1 MENIALVPSSVSN
14 SIYIGGRK
22 NCAGGSIVL
31 EDRIIDYLLPVED
44 TTTVTI
50 DTSLLTIP
58 PNNGMQFNLIVWS
71 NKDNV
76 INFPDGT
83 QMEIRR
89 GESSFIIRRAPGTN
103 WLISP
108 QILSGYRETWLQ
120 ARSEPIKS
128 TTALSSACDIQAER
142 SHDIDAYNIFCTC
155 APWNTTTTYCGG
167 YNYAASAS
175 LYVTYLSPVMV
186 KTMTLHYGTLTST
199 YLPSAITVYGSNDG
213 KNWTTLL
220 ATGSITYTSNTNNV
234 YNITGANNF
243 YRMFKLVCAF
253 ENLVGNNL
261 YFTPI
266 SFSGYDSQ
274 KINTGTYDFLVPSI
288 STASDGYDV
297 SINSS
302 DLSSIDGSVYNIVKY
317 NGDDLYA
324 SRSDTSVNWEITYT
338 LPAAE
343 KFVGI
348 YYVPTNWQSVFK
360 DFAIFGSNN
369 NSDWTRICRLQ
380 NVMAPNGGNQ
390 DQPFVYL
397 LTSQTAY
404 QYYKIVVYS
413 TWNNENYI
421 YVRRLNFIKTV
432 PYVYESFQTIIPQL
446 ASASQD
452 GYVVSVSNTV
462 DGNVYQMFDRAS
474 NTFCAGE
481 FSNGE
486 WIATIQL
493 PSATIV
499 RGVQMMARGGGDY
512 NQAPSIFSIQGSND
526 GSSWTS
532 IQSFLATWTTANELK
547 AFALTNTTAYS
558 YYRMVAT
565 ASMSGTYCALAELGL
580 TTEPSLRA
588 VDYVVDDYAVPV
600 MSSASQDDYVI
611 TSKSQHSGEYANW
624 KAFDRN
630 SGDSWACGG
639 DDVSDGDKNCDVW
652 IQAELASAK
661 VVNCLTLV
669 SQSGGENQCPRDFTL
684 DGSNDANSW
693 TTLLTVTNQDTFNSK
708 TWEFVNTTAYL
719 YYRLNIT
726 KNNVANGYISL
737 AQLNL
742 INRTVYDDYYD

>member
-1 MENIALVPSSVSN
+1 MENIVLVPTSVSN

-22 NCAGGSIVL
+22 NCTGGSIVL
-31 EDRIIDYLLPVED
+31 EDRIIDYFLPVED

-83 QMEIRR
+83 QMEVRR
-89 GESSFIIRRAPGTN
+89 GESTFIIRRAPGTN

-108 QILSGYRETWLQ
+108 QILSGYRETWLK
-120 ARSEPIKS
+120 ARGEPTQNATGIS
-128 TTALSSACDIQAER
+128 SLFDLRRSNYYALIPD
-142 SHDIDAYNIFCTC
+142 IFCTC
-155 APWNTTTTYCGG
+155 SPWNTSTTTFGN
-167 YNYAASAS
+167 YNYATSATI
-175 LYVTYLSPVMV
+175 YATFMSPVLV

-220 ATGSITYTSNTNNV
+220 TTGSITYTSNTNNA

-253 ENLVGNNL
+253 ENLEGNNL
-261 YFTPI
+261 NFIPI
-266 SFSGYDSQ
+266 SFLGYDSQ

-288 STASDGYDV
+288 STASDGYEV

-302 DLSSIDGSVYNIVKY
+302 DLSIDGSVYNLVKY
-317 NGDDLYA
+317 TDDTLYA
-324 SRSDTSVNWEITYT
+324 TRSDTSVNWEITYT

-348 YYVPTNWQSVFK
+348 YYRPAGWEYVMK

-380 NVMAPNGGNQ
+380 NAIAPNGGDSRQ
-390 DQPFVYL
+390 IFVYP
-397 LTSQTAY
+397 LTPQAAY
-404 QYYKIVVYS
+404 QYYKVVVYS
-413 TWNNENYI
+413 TWENGNRI
-421 YVRRLNFIKTV
+421 YFRNLNFIKTV

-452 GYVVSVSNTV
+452 GYVVSVSNTAN
-462 DGNVYQMFDRAS
+462 GNVYQMFDRAS

-532 IQSFLATWTTANELK
+532 IQSFSATWTTANELK

-565 ASMSGTYCALAELGL
+565 ASTSGTYCALAELGL

-611 TSKSQHSGEYANW
+611 TSKSQHSGKYANW

-630 SGDSWACGG
+630 SGSSWACGG

-684 DGSNDANSW
+684 DGSNNGTDW
-693 TTLLTVTNQDTFNSK
+693 TTLLTVTNQDTFNTQS
-708 TWEFVNTTAYL
+708 WEVSNTTAYT

-742 INRTVYDDYYD
+742 TNRTVYDDYYD